1 MISSTTPFTHSLT
14 LLSLRYRSTTK
25 WYGQHCACR
34 SVDIQWSYTRY
45 MHSQA
50 PTAPLELV
58 KPNPFVRNDV
68 ETLARKSTY
77 AVFDQL
83 ANSPKKTIK

>member
-1 MISSTTPFTHSLT
+1 
-14 LLSLRYRSTTK
+14 
-25 WYGQHCACR
+25 
-34 SVDIQWSYTRY
+34 